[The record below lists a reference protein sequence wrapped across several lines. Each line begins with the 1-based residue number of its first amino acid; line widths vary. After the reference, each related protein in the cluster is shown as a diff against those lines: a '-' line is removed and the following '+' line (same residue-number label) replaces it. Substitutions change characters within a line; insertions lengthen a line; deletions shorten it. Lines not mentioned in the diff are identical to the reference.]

1 MDVSRSLRFPS
12 LNPNWLPALIIWM
25 LLMMGIVT
33 TPLAIGYLVRLV
45 RNVARGNEFLP
56 SYADT
61 AQLYCDGLRFWLAG
75 AVLVVPLLAAII
87 INNFCGNSM
96 LDGDC
101 GVFGLLAAL
110 SSLALGQVLKSL
122 YIAVVVFILP
132 MSLICVAYSP
142 NWYAGVDFVLMRRLL
157 SRSWIDY
164 FFMVLVAYAISSLG
178 SFVGLLAFIVGLL
191 VSMPYASFCAAH
203 MYGTYL
209 RQCLPQDNV

>member
-25 LLMMGIVT
+25 LLMVGIVT

-75 AVLVVPLLAAII
+75 AVLVVPLLAVII

-110 SSLALGQVLKSL
+110 SSLALGRVLNSL
-122 YIAVVVFILP
+122 YIVVVVFILP

-142 NWYAGVDFVLMRRLL
+142 NWYAGVDFSLMRRLVGGNWL
-157 SRSWIDY
+157 DY
-164 FFMVLVAYAISSLG
+164 CLMVLVAYAISSLA
-178 SFVGLLAFIVGLL
+178 SFGILVFIVGALI
-191 VSMPYASFCAAH
+191 SIPYASFCSAH

-209 RQCLPQDNV
+209 QQCLSKDDV